1 MLLRNEVVLDSPSIL
16 TTRPSRTKINDLHF
30 TWHSRQ
36 ALQRTLPVMS
46 YLSSTKKFWA
56 KENRSVGLDEVREN
70 GNLLEF

>member
-1 MLLRNEVVLDSPSIL
+1 
-16 TTRPSRTKINDLHF
+16 
-30 TWHSRQ
+30 
-36 ALQRTLPVMS
+36 MS